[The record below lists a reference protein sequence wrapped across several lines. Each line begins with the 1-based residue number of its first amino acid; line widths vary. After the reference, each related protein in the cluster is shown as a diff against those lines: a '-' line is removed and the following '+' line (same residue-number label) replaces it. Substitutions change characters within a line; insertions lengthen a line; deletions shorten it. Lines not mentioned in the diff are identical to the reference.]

1 MDDENNYFE
10 MDENRNSTNVFR
22 KRYSLKPRSSI
33 KEHNLHFDE
42 NESKR
47 LSKKKITWYS
57 NGNEGESDHSQG
69 MKSPERSYSEAKTH
83 YSDIVKYLFL
93 KKIKL

>member
-1 MDDENNYFE
+1 MKVKDFQ
-10 MDENRNSTNVFR
+10 
-22 KRYSLKPRSSI
+22 
-33 KEHNLHFDE
+33 
-42 NESKR
+42 
-47 LSKKKITWYS
+47 KKKITWYS